1 MTILDRYNGKSI
13 DKTYL
18 PDDIQLGRYVI
29 VNGQTCKELTSTT
42 YKPREGQ
49 HINQELLD
57 PVNTD
62 KHDIFEK
69 ISQLVEEG
77 NFVAVP
83 MIQGIKSALDAGDFV
98 EKLELNMF
106 HIEAIFHDPYSKLN
120 RSIEKVPVSRAK
132 RISNRSNQYL
142 AAHTEDWLHKSLVSF
157 HPSRILTEEVV
168 VDEDVYENQLLIAF
182 ITRTAQYLER
192 RINYS
197 GVIKKFLE
205 DYNELMDN
213 YINDTGWYRKVRRE
227 MTLAGEV
234 YDEEGDNYHGRK
246 SDTETLSSIDR
257 RLRKLRDSLL
267 NLRQFDLF
275 SNVDQ
280 RKVNSIQYHDT
291 NVLVNHKHYRYLKE
305 LWFSLLEED
314 QDKTEEN
321 KADADDSIIKNVRNY
336 GLSLI
341 NYGVRNE
348 EYLGYSMSGSDT
360 KWIGIKEGLPEL
372 RLCIDKNGVIILNVG
387 QEVLRFV
394 VLLGIPTQT
403 DAIPNDT
410 FVLAYDNS
418 TEGTMMENGKVI
430 PVSLNNVTCVEK
442 VVTVIRETM
451 FKQYLMNTVFKK
463 HDFPNQLTP
472 YVDDITNNISC
483 ISIDTEEHVYRF
495 DYYPVQNINRKAL
508 EGTISNT
515 LSFKSKNRF
524 DQQTLLAELV
534 EFINDYEVNAQT
546 MAKNLC
552 CFDLD
557 CRMPI
562 NNRMEGRLTYMECSC
577 GFVVDSTDPHN
588 AKFYKRQSDFSQE
601 QMGMDYLSIVIGLY
615 NAH

>member
-13 DKTYL
+13 DKTCL
-18 PDDIQLGRYVI
+18 PDEIQLGRYVI
-29 VNGQTCKELTSTT
+29 VNGQICNELTETT

-62 KHDIFEK
+62 KHDIFKK
-69 ISQLVEEG
+69 ISLLVEEG

-83 MIQGIKSALDAGDFV
+83 MIQEIRAALDAGEFI

-157 HPSRILTEEVV
+157 HPSRILAEEVII
-168 VDEDVYENQLLIAF
+168 DEDVYENQLLIAF
-182 ITRTAQYLER
+182 VTRTAQYLER
-192 RINYS
+192 RINFS

-205 DYNELMDN
+205 DYSELMNN
-213 YINDTGWYRKVRRE
+213 YNNGSGWYRKIRRE
-227 MTLAGEV
+227 QTLAGEV

-246 SDTETLSSIDR
+246 TDTDTLSSVDR

-280 RKVNSIQYHDT
+280 RKVSSIQYHDT

-314 QDKTEEN
+314 KDKSEEN
-321 KADADDSIIKNVRNY
+321 KVEADDIIIKNVRNY
-336 GLSLI
+336 GLALI
-341 NYGVRNE
+341 NYGVRNV
-348 EYLGYSMSGSDT
+348 EYLGYSVKGCDT
-360 KWIGIKEGLPEL
+360 NWVGTKEGFPEL
-372 RLCIDKNGVIILNVG
+372 KLSIDKTGVIIFNVG
-387 QEVLRFV
+387 QETLRFV
-394 VLLGIPTQT
+394 VLLGIPSPT
-403 DAIPNDT
+403 DVIPDNT
-410 FVLAYDNS
+410 YILAYDNS
-418 TEGTMMENGKVI
+418 TECTVVENRKII

-442 VVTVIRETM
+442 VITVIRETM

-463 HDFPNQLTP
+463 HSFPYQLTP
-472 YVDDITNNISC
+472 YVEDITNNIRC
-483 ISIDTEEHVYRF
+483 ISFDTKEHVYRF
-495 DYYPVQNINRKAL
+495 EYYPDLNINTKAL
-508 EGTISNT
+508 EASIFSNQT
-515 LSFKSKNRF
+515 FKSKNRF
-524 DQQTLLAELV
+524 DQQSLSAELDK
-534 EFINDYEVNAQT
+534 FIKDYETNALT
-546 MAKNLC
+546 MADNLC
-552 CFDLD
+552 CFDFD

-562 NNRMEGRLTYMECSC
+562 SNWMEGKLTYMECSC
-577 GFVVDSTDPHN
+577 GFVIDSTDPNN
-588 AKFYKRQSDFSQE
+588 AKFYKKQADFSSE
-601 QMGMDYLSIVIGLY
+601 EMGMDYLNVSLDL
-615 NAH
+615 